1 MVICLEDM
9 LISTDVDNII
19 SLLRAKHNTSL
30 DEIAA
35 ELKMPKSEV
44 RKWASVLEAQ
54 GMVKINHRMMR
65 EYIMWQGEPGPE
77 SKEAQAEK
85 KQSVSASPLDLSV
98 VEARTQEVVKMPAP
112 SQQAI
117 PQAKETQREIQPAE
131 KQFDEIEHARSIEG
145 RIRQSMAKL
154 EKAQEPAAPVM
165 ESGEEE
171 ETQEEPSPVSRY
183 IEHIPTAKSR
193 PMGKSTAAR
202 KAMQKQVAK
211 KAMPKIIAKK
221 AAAKERPAMPN
232 KIAIEPKR
240 AKVTLGSLAP
250 RAMPERQAPVP
261 KPEKKVITLS
271 DMLSAQMEKIRTQEE
286 RINSLKEEK
295 ADLLVKHLEPV
306 ERKLESEIETV
317 SDKLLEKQRIILE
330 LEKQATGIP
339 KIVEGID
346 QKNAKISEVEEE
358 ARKALDN
365 ARIEL
370 EDILSELEGIKSL
383 SQDRMDELE
392 RTSAEANAKLEGVK
406 KSHENIDKLIETAN
420 GRIEATR
427 AAVEEQVSRL
437 EEVESQ
443 MDSLEEYKKAL
454 EDDMEQAAKAI
465 ERQKNLAKVLAEHTG
480 TIEAVEGYTRRQF
493 EEYEKQVEALS
504 ELSASNERDFAALRE
519 SVETSFV
526 RRYVSELS
534 GILRRHEYEIGQ
546 AIEAERGIDARM
558 ENEKAKLRGLI
569 DEGKEM
575 AQMLGGKES
584 SLGQDEVEGI
594 LRSKQ
599 EKIEIIA
606 QRIKNRAHISQAA
619 REALA
624 KLERE
629 EKESKD

>member
-1 MVICLEDM
+1 MEDM
-9 LISTDVDNII
+9 LISTDVYNII
-19 SLLRAKHNTSL
+19 SLLRAKHHTSL

-54 GMVKINHRMMR
+54 GMVKIDHRMMR
-65 EYIMWQGEPGPE
+65 EYIMWQGEPEPE
-77 SKEAQAEK
+77 SKKAQPDK
-85 KQSVSASPLDLSV
+85 KQSVSASPLDLSI
-98 VEARTQEVVKMPAP
+98 VEAKAQEAARIPGPSLAISRARDAP
-112 SQQAI
+112 RESQ
-117 PQAKETQREIQPAE
+117 PETQ
-131 KQFDEIEHARSIEG
+131 KQFDEIEHARSMEG
-145 RIRQSMAKL
+145 RIRQSMARL
-154 EKAQEPAAPVM
+154 EEAQETSAPVM

-171 ETQEEPSPVSRY
+171 KTREEPNPVSRY
-183 IEHIPTAKSR
+183 IKHIASAKSR
-193 PMGKSTAAR
+193 PIGKSIQAR
-202 KAMQKQVAK
+202 KAMQKQAAK

-221 AAAKERPAMPN
+221 AAAKERPAMQK
-232 KIAIEPKR
+232 KIAIEPRR
-240 AKVTLGSLAP
+240 AKVTLGSAVP
-250 RAMPERQAPVP
+250 RAMPARQAPMP
-261 KPEKKVITLS
+261 KPEKKIITLS

-286 RINSLKEEK
+286 RISSIKEEK
-295 ADLLVKHLEPV
+295 AGLLVKHLEPV
-306 ERKLESEIETV
+306 ERKLEAEIETV

-339 KIVEGID
+339 EIVEGID

-392 RTSAEANAKLEGVK
+392 KTSAAANAKLEGVK

-454 EDDMEQAAKAI
+454 EDDMAQAAKAI
-465 ERQKNLAKVLAEHTG
+465 ERQKNLARVLAEHTG

-546 AIEAERGIDARM
+546 AVEAEKGIDARI
-558 ENEKAKLRGLI
+558 EIEKAKLKGLI

-584 SLGQDEVEGI
+584 SLGQDEVEGM

-629 EKESKD
+629 DKESKD